1 MHITPK
7 KTRVNKGKHIIIS
20 TDVHFRLKVDCVEAG
35 VEITQVAD
43 TALLQFVD
51 MIAHVDKGERA
62 MRLQEM
68 ATSFKVRNPDAVRTK
83 RTVAPIPVVPVEQHE
98 GDVPAKEET
107 NN

>member
-20 TDVHFRLKVDCVEAG
+20 TDVHHRLKIDCVDAG

-68 ATSFKVRNPDAVRTK
+68 ATSFKARNPDAVRTK
-83 RTVAPIPVVPVEQHE
+83 RTVVAVAPVEHE
-98 GDVPAKEET
+98 GDAPVEKEEAK
-107 NN
+107 N